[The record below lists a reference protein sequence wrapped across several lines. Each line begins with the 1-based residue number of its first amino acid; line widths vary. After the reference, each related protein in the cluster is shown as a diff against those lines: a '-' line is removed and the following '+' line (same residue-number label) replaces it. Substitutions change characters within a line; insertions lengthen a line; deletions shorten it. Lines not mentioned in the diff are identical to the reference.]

1 MRYLVDT
8 HVLIWATMDS
18 AKLSNAAR
26 EALCKGDG
34 EYYFSAASIWEIALK
49 RTKHPEQFPFTAA
62 AARKLFFAAGFV
74 ELSVS
79 ARHSAAVEDLPKIH
93 GDPFDRLLV
102 AQALSENMKL
112 VTHDRMILQYG
123 DIAVEV

>member
-18 AKLSNAAR
+18 EKLSNAAR
-26 EALCKGDG
+26 ETLCKGDG

-62 AARKLFFAAGFV
+62 AARKLFLAAGFV
-74 ELSVS
+74 ELAVS

-93 GDPFDRLLV
+93 GDPFDRMLV

-123 DIAVEV
+123 DMAVEV